1 MVDRLDKNF
10 AQVELGSFG
19 HQRFVTGVSVPVG
32 PAGTLL
38 AAGEVV
44 RFDGPWDR
52 PDELRKLNGVLRYSQ
67 GSYFNGFA
75 VTGMAYSGSWY
86 ATDQIPQRAVDQGL
100 IGRFGNLDPTDG
112 GFAHRYS
119 LSARWNETTAESAT
133 RVNAYVVKSD
143 LALFN
148 NFTYFLNNPID
159 GDQFKQADNR
169 LIAGGS
175 ASQTFF
181 ATGASGVKSET
192 TIGVQTRYDSIH
204 AGLFNTKE
212 RTILSTVRDD
222 QVSEFSVG
230 VYGEQTLRWTPW
242 LRTTTGIR
250 ADFFSADVA
259 SNLAAN
265 SGSDLGVMTS
275 PKLGLVLGPWAKTEL
290 YLNAGTGFHSNDA
303 RGTVT
308 TVDPA
313 TLAPVSPSPFLV
325 RSKGAEV
332 GVRTQPVKDT
342 TSTFA
347 VFLLDFNSEILFV
360 GDAGTTEASRPSRRI
375 GAEYTLRSKLTPW
388 LWLDLDAAYT
398 RARFLED
405 DPAAPGRYIPGA
417 TEGVVSAALNFDN
430 VWGGWFGGVRW
441 RYFGPRPLIEDNSVR
456 SKQSAPVSARLGYKF
471 ADGLI
476 VRVDGFNLLNEQSH
490 QIDYYYA
497 SRLAAEPGEVDDIH
511 FHPLEPRSFRLSV
524 RKEF

>member
-1 MVDRLDKNF
+1 
-10 AQVELGSFG
+10 
-19 HQRFVTGVSVPVG
+19 
-32 PAGTLL
+32 
-38 AAGEVV
+38 
-44 RFDGPWDR
+44 
-52 PDELRKLNGVLRYSQ
+52 
-67 GSYFNGFA
+67 
-75 VTGMAYSGSWY
+75 
-86 ATDQIPQRAVDQGL
+86 
-100 IGRFGNLDPTDG
+100 
-112 GFAHRYS
+112 
-119 LSARWNETTAESAT
+119 
-133 RVNAYVVKSD
+133 
-143 LALFN
+143 
-148 NFTYFLNNPID
+148 
-159 GDQFKQADNR
+159 
-169 LIAGGS
+169 
-175 ASQTFF
+175 
-181 ATGASGVKSET
+181 
-192 TIGVQTRYDSIH
+192 
-204 AGLFNTKE
+204 
-212 RTILSTVRDD
+212 
-222 QVSEFSVG
+222 
-230 VYGEQTLRWTPW
+230 
-242 LRTTTGIR
+242 
-250 ADFFSADVA
+250 
-259 SNLAAN
+259 
-265 SGSDLGVMTS
+265 MTS

-476 VRVDGFNLLNEQSH
+476 VRVDG
-490 QIDYYYA
+490 A
-497 SRLAAEPGEVDDIH
+497 STCSTNSRTRSTTTTPHGWRPSRARSTTSISIRSSRAPSACRCA
-511 FHPLEPRSFRLSV
+511 RSFDGVDAPSQSNVSPAQAGTHASTRVALTV
-524 RKEF
+524 P